1 MSTITI
7 CKSDYKT
14 ETEYRKAFQAA
25 QKSYDCKAKVDDGNG
40 GTGWK
45 FFESAEDMRIWKNQK

>member
-1 MSTITI
+1 MRTTTI

-14 ETEYRKAFQAA
+14 EAEYRQAFQKA
-25 QKSYDCKAKVDDGNG
+25 QKEFECKAKVDDGKG

-45 FFESAEDMRIWKNQK
+45 FFETREQMRIWKNQK

>member
-1 MSTITI
+1 MNTTTI
-7 CKSDYKT
+7 CKSDYSS
-14 ETEYRKAFQAA
+14 ETEYRKAYQQAC
-25 QKSYDCKAKVDDGNG
+25 KENDCKVKVDDGKG